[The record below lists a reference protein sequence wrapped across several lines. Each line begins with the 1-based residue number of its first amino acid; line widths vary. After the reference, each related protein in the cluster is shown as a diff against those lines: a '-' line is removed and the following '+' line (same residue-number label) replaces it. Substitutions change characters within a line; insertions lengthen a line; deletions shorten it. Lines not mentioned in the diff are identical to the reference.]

1 MKNLLKMTAGT
12 LALGLVLGVVGVA
25 KPAQA
30 KAGGAGWQTA
40 YSYSVPTGLGDLF
53 FHYDCPTGYVVENG
67 GFQATS
73 TTQGNGFLLSGNGPR
88 LDISPANY
96 NEYAWNFRWD
106 NGGAPAGS
114 IITFNVACKKGQ
126 P

>member
-1 MKNLLKMTAGT
+1 MKTILKATAGT
-12 LALGLVLGVVGVA
+12 LALGVLAGVVA
-25 KPAQA
+25 PTRPAQA
-30 KAGGAGWQTA
+30 ANGGAGWQAPYT
-40 YSYSVPTGLGDLF
+40 YTVPTGETDLF
-53 FHYDCPTGYVVENG
+53 FHYACPTGFSAQNG
-67 GFQATS
+67 GFQVTS
-73 TTQGNGFLLSGNGPR
+73 TTQGNGFVLSGNGPR

-114 IITFNVACKKGQ
+114 LITFDVLCKKGA

>member
-1 MKNLLKMTAGT
+1 MRKILKLTTGA
-12 LALGLVLGVVGVA
+12 LALGVLAGVVGAA

-30 KAGGAGWQTA
+30 ATGGVGWQAPYT
-40 YSYSVPTGLGDLF
+40 YTVPTGLGDLF
-53 FHYDCPTGYVVENG
+53 FHYDCPAGFSVQNG
-67 GFQATS
+67 GFQTTS

-96 NEYAWNFRWD
+96 NEYAWNFRWEA
-106 NGGAPAGS
+106 GGAPAGS
-114 IITFNVACKKGQ
+114 LITFNVLCKKGA